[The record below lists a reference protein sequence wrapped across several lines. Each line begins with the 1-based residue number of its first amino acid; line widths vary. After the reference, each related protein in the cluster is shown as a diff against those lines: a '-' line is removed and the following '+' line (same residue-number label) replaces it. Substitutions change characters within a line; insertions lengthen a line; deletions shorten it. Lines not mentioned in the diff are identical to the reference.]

1 MDGFALFGLLAN
13 HDFKTRTLGVDPRD
27 YPGHENVDLTLDV
40 YIARG
45 GGSGKVAD
53 VLGGL
58 LSQS

>member
-1 MDGFALFGLLAN
+1 VSYL
-13 HDFKTRTLGVDPRD
+13 
-27 YPGHENVDLTLDV
+27 GHENVDLTLDV
-40 YIARG
+40 YTARG